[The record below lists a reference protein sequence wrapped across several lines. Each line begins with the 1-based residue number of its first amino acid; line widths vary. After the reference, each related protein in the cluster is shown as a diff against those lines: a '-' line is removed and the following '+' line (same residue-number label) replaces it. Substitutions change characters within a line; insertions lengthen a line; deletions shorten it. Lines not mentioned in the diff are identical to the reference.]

1 MRLRILILFTMA
13 SICATAQT
21 LERTIPER
29 VGMSGAR
36 LAYADS
42 AILNSINAGDIPG
55 AVLAVV
61 KDGKMAY
68 LKAYG
73 YRSIVPKREKMT
85 TNTIF
90 DMASCS
96 KSMSTAICAMVL
108 IEQGK
113 LRLSDAV
120 ENFIPGFKNWTS
132 ADGKDHTTATSPNS
146 YFRSASLRSG
156 CRIKKQIRDKLPRQ
170 PYKLHCFMAQR
181 F

>member
-1 MRLRILILFTMA
+1 MA

-29 VGMSGAR
+29 VGMSGAH

-85 TNTIF
+85 TSTILAANLCQQRYAPWF
-90 DMASCS
+90 LLS
-96 KSMSTAICAMVL
+96 KESLDLATQWKISSRVSRIGHPQTV
-108 IEQGK
+108 K
-113 LRLSDAV
+113 T
-120 ENFIPGFKNWTS
+120 IP
-132 ADGKDHTTATSPNS
+132 P
-146 YFRSASLRSG
+146 
-156 CRIKKQIRDKLPRQ
+156 
-170 PYKLHCFMAQR
+170 
-181 F
+181 

>member
-61 KDGKMAY
+61 KD
-68 LKAYG
+68 L
-73 YRSIVPKREKMT
+73 S
-85 TNTIF
+85 
-90 DMASCS
+90 
-96 KSMSTAICAMVL
+96 L
-108 IEQGK
+108 IH
-113 LRLSDAV
+113 
-120 ENFIPGFKNWTS
+120 I
-132 ADGKDHTTATSPNS
+132 
-146 YFRSASLRSG
+146 
-156 CRIKKQIRDKLPRQ
+156 
-170 PYKLHCFMAQR
+170 
-181 F
+181 